1 MASDLF
7 TGASRYSSDFSA
19 VIERATA
26 IWSLP
31 LRQMQ
36 QNRTKSN
43 DEVTALRSVQDK
55 VVSLQAT
62 LQAIGESVQNKAF
75 QTTTSDSTVLKLS
88 STDGVA
94 EGAYTL
100 QVASLGAFSTV
111 VSQSSVDTTAGN
123 FVAADQTKLTLRIW
137 THNEQDENAAAA
149 LTTEK
154 EINLTKG
161 TSLQGVV
168 DAIKEQ
174 AGEDVQTSIVNIGTT
189 SNPKYALS
197 LQSTKLGMLG
207 IQLSEGAKTDVA
219 APTLMAVDE
228 TSRLDPSLGR
238 MVQYKVNGATVY
250 SDSRSITV
258 APNLTAEILKADP
271 GKDVTVSVSRGTLSF
286 QSAIQNF
293 ANAFNDT
300 VDEVDKDTGADG
312 ALRGSSLAK
321 SVSSTLR
328 NAVFAN
334 VSGNSIASLAAVGL
348 ELSKDGR
355 LSLNQSKFDAAI
367 KENGFDALKALIGTA
382 ETGGVLK
389 SITDSLSSLQ
399 KTSTTGTVS
408 GILQESITGLDAALR
423 AEDERIAA
431 EQDRIDNRT
440 KDIQERLAAAD
451 ALIAQMEQQ
460 ATYITNM
467 FESMRVNQKSY

>member
-26 IWSLP
+26 TWSLP

-62 LQAIGESVQNKAF
+62 LQAIGESVQRKAF
-75 QTTTSDSTVLKLS
+75 QTTASDSTVLKLS

-100 QVASLGAFSTV
+100 QIASLGAFSTV
-111 VSQSSVDTTAGN
+111 VSNSSVDTTADN

-137 THNEQDENAAAA
+137 THNEQDENAAASLA
-149 LTTEK
+149 TGERNQPD
-154 EINLTKG
+154 EGYISAGCSGRNQR
-161 TSLQGVV
+161 TSRRRRPDLDREHRHYVKSEV
-168 DAIKEQ
+168 C
-174 AGEDVQTSIVNIGTT
+174 
-189 SNPKYALS
+189 LS
-197 LQSTKLGMLG
+197 LQSTKLGMRG

-250 SDSRSITV
+250 SDSRSITI

-271 GKDVTVSVSRGTLSF
+271 GKDVTVSVSRGRSPFNLQFKISPTRSTIRLTRSTRTRGGRSASGELACEIRQFDFAQCRVRQCIREQHRLLS
-286 QSAIQNF
+286 
-293 ANAFNDT
+293 
-300 VDEVDKDTGADG
+300 G
-312 ALRGSSLAK
+312 R
-321 SVSSTLR
+321 R
-328 NAVFAN
+328 
-334 VSGNSIASLAAVGL
+334 SG
-348 ELSKDGR
+348 
-355 LSLNQSKFDAAI
+355 
-367 KENGFDALKALIGTA
+367 T
-382 ETGGVLK
+382 
-389 SITDSLSSLQ
+389 
-399 KTSTTGTVS
+399 
-408 GILQESITGLDAALR
+408 
-423 AEDERIAA
+423 
-431 EQDRIDNRT
+431 
-440 KDIQERLAAAD
+440 
-451 ALIAQMEQQ
+451 
-460 ATYITNM
+460 
-467 FESMRVNQKSY
+467 